1 MSCSTVLTVHT
12 FVPRQLLPRP
22 APVARAQLHGPP
34 ARGGRPP
41 RRGAAR
47 AQGPGPVRRRVEALQ
62 GDGRPLKV
70 SLGLGSEV
78 RCSRS

>member
-1 MSCSTVLTVHT
+1 MSDSTVLTVHT
-12 FVPRQLLPRP
+12 FVPQLLPRP

-47 AQGPGPVRRRVEALQ
+47 AQGSGPVRRRVEALQ
-62 GDGRPLKV
+62 GGGRPLKV

-78 RCSRS
+78 R